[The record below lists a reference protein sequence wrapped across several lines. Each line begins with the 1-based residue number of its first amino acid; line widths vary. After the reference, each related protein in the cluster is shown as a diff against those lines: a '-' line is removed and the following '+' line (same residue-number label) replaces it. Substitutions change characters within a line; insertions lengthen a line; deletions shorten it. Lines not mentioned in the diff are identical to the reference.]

1 MPTTRDAAH
10 AAGRL
15 LTRVL
20 LHPRWRNN
28 GVIQQ
33 TYLELYLLGKRLTEH
48 REVASMRTL
57 LEPGMVVADIGAN
70 VGFYTLEMASIVGSA
85 GRVLAFE
92 PDPLSGALLER
103 RVALAGAKNVE
114 VHRLG
119 LGERAGQRT
128 LHCSAYNRADNR
140 LHPSHHEPHTETC
153 VVEVRSLDEI
163 LADRG
168 VGALDAI
175 KIDVQGA
182 EEEVL
187 LGARATLRRGLKW
200 IWIEFSPE
208 HLRGAGTEPGKL
220 LSFLE
225 GLGMSIFEVGA
236 NGRFEALSQ
245 IQSYEQKIGSSYGDL
260 VLMAAAPSARQ
271 E

>member
-1 MPTTRDAAH
+1 
-10 AAGRL
+10 
-15 LTRVL
+15 V
-20 LHPRWRNN
+20 
-28 GVIQQ
+28 VQQ
-33 TYLELYLLGKRLTEH
+33 TYLELYLFGKRLTEH
-48 REVASMRTL
+48 RELAAMRTL
-57 LEPGMVVADIGAN
+57 LEPGMRVADIGAN

-103 RVALAGAKNVE
+103 RVALAGAKNVD
-114 VHRLG
+114 VYRLA
-119 LGERAGQRT
+119 LGERAGPRT

-140 LHPSHHEPHTETC
+140 LHPSHREPHTETC
-153 VVEVRSLDEI
+153 VVEMRSLDDI

-168 VGALDAI
+168 VGRIDAI

-182 EEEVL
+182 EEGVL
-187 LGARATLRRGLKW
+187 LGARTALRRGLKW

-225 GLGMSIFEVGA
+225 GLGMSIFEVDEH
-236 NGRFEALSQ
+236 GRFEARSQ
-245 IQSYEQKIGSSYGDL
+245 MQGYEQEIGSSYGDL
-260 VLMAAAPSARQ
+260 VLMASPPARRG
-271 E
+271 

>member
-20 LHPRWRNN
+20 LHPQWRNN

-33 TYLELYLLGKRLTEH
+33 TYLGLYLFGKRLTEH
-48 REVASMRTL
+48 RELAAMRTL
-57 LEPGMVVADIGAN
+57 LEPGMVVADVGAN

-92 PDPLSGALLER
+92 PDPFSAGLLER
-103 RVALAGAKNVE
+103 RVALAGARNVE
-114 VHRLG
+114 VHQLA

-153 VVEVRSLDEI
+153 AVEMRSLDDL

-168 VGALDAI
+168 DRAIDAI

-187 LGARATLRRGLKW
+187 LGARATLGRGLKW

-208 HLRGAGTEPGKL
+208 HLRGAGTEPGQL
-220 LSFLE
+220 LSLLE
-225 GLGMSIFEVGA
+225 GLGMDIFEVDE
-236 NGRFEALSQ
+236 NGRFEAVSQ
-245 IQSYEQKIGSSYGDL
+245 IHGYEQKIGSSYGDL
-260 VLMAAAPSARQ
+260 VLMASPPARRG
-271 E
+271 

>member
-1 MPTTRDAAH
+1 MFTTRDAAH

-15 LTRVL
+15 LTRAL

-28 GVIQQ
+28 GVVQQ
-33 TYLELYLLGKRLTEH
+33 TYLGLYLFGKRLTEH
-48 REVASMRTL
+48 REVASMRAL

-70 VGFYTLEMASIVGSA
+70 VGFYTLEMASIVGST

-103 RVALAGAKNVE
+103 RVALAGADNVE
-114 VHRLG
+114 VHRLA
-119 LGERAGQRT
+119 LGDGAGQRT

-153 VVEVRSLDEI
+153 VVEMRSLDDI

-168 VGALDAI
+168 VARIDAI

-182 EEEVL
+182 EEAVL
-187 LGARATLRRGLKW
+187 LGARATLRQGLKW

-208 HLRGAGTEPGKL
+208 HLRGAGTEPGRL
-220 LSFLE
+220 LALLE
-225 GLGMSIFEVGA
+225 SLGMGIFEVDDD
-236 NGRFEALSQ
+236 GRFEPVSQ
-245 IQSYEQKIGSSYGDL
+245 IHGYEQKIGSSYGDL
-260 VLMAAAPSARQ
+260 VLMASPPVRRD
-271 E
+271 